1 MRETSALIGRWHPPT
16 DRHLSRLLPTD
27 PTVVH
32 LPLSL
37 SLSYLSPLRPSRR
50 LSQVIRSR
58 SVALLPPPTL
68 HICVFFY
75 PIPFLPLSP
84 KRGKQSST
92 TGGRHRLAANELRH
106 GVRCTPK
113 PTVRWRLLPE
123 RMRPG
128 AKGSTFR
135 AAAAAAAGGDYD
147 LHFLGR

>member
-16 DRHLSRLLPTD
+16 DRHLSCLLPTD

-37 SLSYLSPLRPSRR
+37 SYLSPIRPSRR

-58 SVALLPPPTL
+58 SIVLFPPPTL
-68 HICVFFY
+68 QICVFFY
-75 PIPFLPLSP
+75 PNPFLPLSP

-92 TGGRHRLAANELRH
+92 TGGRHRLAAKELRH

-135 AAAAAAAGGDYD
+135 AAAAGGDYD